1 MESFKSKS
9 NQTVLQLENVSK
21 WYHLSAEPVNPA
33 AAAATANRGRFLA
46 VKDVSFSLKKGEVLG
61 IIGSNGAGKS
71 TLLKMISG
79 VSKPSEGKISI
90 TGTLGSLLEI
100 GAGFSPDL
108 TGRDNVYLTAQILG
122 ISKAEAQQRMNEII
136 SFSGIG
142 DFIDVQVKYYSSGM
156 YTRLAFSTMAFL
168 RTDILLLDEIFS
180 VGDAE
185 FSLKSAEA
193 IRQLSSGGRGVILV
207 SHNLEGIKAICDRVI
222 WIEEGAIVAQGNVAD
237 VLEQYYRKV
246 YHIDEP
252 HAENTEDQTE
262 GVDTGRKQNSPRK
275 IEGVFELNSVEVK
288 AVNKNKG
295 EEIYLEEAIEI
306 SLDYTKFSNGAKLDF
321 VLNVQNSTMVNV
333 LTDCLL
339 FRLEGLQSPVEPG
352 HYRMSTT
359 VPANMLNRGVYSLH
373 IIVLQ
378 NTMEV
383 VAEYFRIASFSLG
396 LNPEFRKHPKF
407 EFISHYTETIPA
419 VLRPNLNWVVTRI
432 A

>member
-1 MESFKSKS
+1 MESFKNKS
-9 NQTVLQLENVSK
+9 GQTVLQLEHVSK
-21 WYHLSAEPVNPA
+21 WYHLDTEPVNPA
-33 AAAATANRGRFLA
+33 AVAVAGKGKFLA

-108 TGRDNVYLTAQILG
+108 TGRDNVFLTAQILG
-122 ISKAEAQQRMNEII
+122 IAKPDAQSCMDEIV
-136 SFSGIG
+136 SFSGIA
-142 DFIDVQVKYYSSGM
+142 DFIDVPVKYYSSGM
-156 YTRLAFSTMAFL
+156 YTRLAFSTMSVL

-185 FSLKSAEA
+185 FSLKSSEA
-193 IRQLSSGGRGVILV
+193 IRRLSSDGRGVILV

-222 WIEEGAIVAQGNVAD
+222 WIEEGAIVAEGNVAD

-246 YHIDEP
+246 YHLDEP
-252 HAENTEDQTE
+252 EARTPKEQKENADA
-262 GVDTGRKQNSPRK
+262 GRKQNSPRR
-275 IEGVFELNSVEVK
+275 IEGIFELNGVEVK
-288 AVNKNKG
+288 AVGKKKG

-306 SLDYTKFSNGAKLDF
+306 SLDYTKFSSDAKLDF
-321 VLNVQNSTMVNV
+321 VLNIQNSTMVNV

-339 FRLEGLQSPVEPG
+339 FRLDGIESPVAQG
-352 HYRMSTT
+352 RYRLSTV
-359 VPANMLNRGVYSLH
+359 VPANLLNRGVYSLH
-373 IIVLQ
+373 VIVLQ

-383 VAEYFRIASFSLG
+383 VAEYFRIVSFNLG
-396 LNPEFRKHPKF
+396 LNPEFRKHPNF

-419 VLRPNLNWVVTRI
+419 VIRPNLNWTITSVE
-432 A
+432 